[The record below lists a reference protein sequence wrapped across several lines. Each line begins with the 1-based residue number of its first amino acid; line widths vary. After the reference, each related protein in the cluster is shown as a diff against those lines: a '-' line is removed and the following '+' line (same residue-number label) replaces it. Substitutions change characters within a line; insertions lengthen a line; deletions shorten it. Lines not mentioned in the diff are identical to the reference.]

1 MKQIKIEIATLLA
14 ILGLLTGAYVFKL
27 KENNVNKAINN
38 ALIKQASKV
47 IKEQKEVIKND
58 SITLYNQRNEFTE
71 HINNL
76 QYLRNNDR
84 NEYKRKLSQLKLVT
98 NSDYIN
104 RNDSIYKYLQ
114 GSR

>member
-1 MKQIKIEIATLLA
+1 MKKISTGLGISMIIVLGGVLYFSISENVSQKHLNEALLNESKKRLQKQYEGIKL
-14 ILGLLTGAYVFKL
+14 
-27 KENNVNKAINN
+27 
-38 ALIKQASKV
+38 
-47 IKEQKEVIKND
+47 D
-58 SITLYNQRNEFTE
+58 SIKLYVQKNEFIE

-76 QYLRNNDR
+76 QQLRNNDR

-104 RNDSIYKYLQ
+104 RNDSLYKYLQ